1 MPGSRVAT
9 ETASGDH
16 LPHVLGPY
24 RMTLLLAGTA
34 VASVVLV
41 GLLAWPP
48 RGERPGSMES
58 VGVGAPDER
67 ALADEVTRN
76 ERLADPETA
85 TCLNALLPPGHRV
98 IGVPIW
104 KQKRVDPPSIV
115 SVLNNRPGS
124 HIDLLVSS
132 LPLTPRGTTT
142 LLKGVPVLHAYVD
155 DPPAPVTELESELR
169 PLGATAWVV
178 LSMTDVDAQKVER
191 AREGGWAFY
200 VAVRNDLRGE
210 FIRLPQVDIRELRS
224 SHPMWAP
231 QLRRRPPKR
240 DR

>member
-1 MPGSRVAT
+1 MDA
-9 ETASGDH
+9 
-16 LPHVLGPY
+16 
-24 RMTLLLAGTA
+24 LLLTPADASATQWYHAHAG
-34 VASVVLV
+34 
-41 GLLAWPP
+41 
-48 RGERPGSMES
+48 
-58 VGVGAPDER
+58 
-67 ALADEVTRN
+67 
-76 ERLADPETA
+76 LADPETA

-142 LLKGVPVLHAYVD
+142 LLK
-155 DPPAPVTELESELR
+155 
-169 PLGATAWVV
+169 
-178 LSMTDVDAQKVER
+178 VER
-191 AREGGWAFY
+191 AREGGWALY

-224 SHPMWAP
+224 SHPM
-231 QLRRRPPKR
+231 
-240 DR
+240 